1 MSERLLSKRT
11 AELMLLLFEDGVDGD
26 ELRALVDS
34 AFSDGLSF
42 MRRHYEVGGDADD
55 S

>member
-1 MSERLLSKRT
+1 MSEPYMSQRT

-34 AFSDGLSF
+34 AFSDGLSV
-42 MRRHYEVGGDADD
+42 MVKHYDEGRSRD
-55 S
+55 